1 MFIFGPRGMHALILC
16 MHRQKV
22 LTTQIVLSYFST
34 GKGNIASVL
43 CFKFISVPHVAL
55 TDIFILR
62 SVQNNSNNGNN
73 RNIDLRLDSFKIR
86 SAWNKGNIQGV
97 Q

>member
-62 SVQNNSNNGNN
+62 SVQNNGNN
-73 RNIDLRLDSFKIR
+73 FSRVDVGMR
-86 SAWNKGNIQGV
+86 
-97 Q
+97 